1 MNPYAAPGTQPR
13 DAEED
18 IAASS
23 PPLLA
28 RVAGGGIALAG
39 AVVALTGAQTL
50 AMVSIRGPFA
60 VAPWVLLALGVG
72 EIVLGGVVFRARAW
86 GAVLAV
92 GVSLGQVLAAGT
104 WLFFS
109 ASHGLI
115 SLYALAGPFVS
126 LAAVALSVI
135 AMGPCQKASAARAR
149 LKAQGMDL
157 GILRNDRDQDQD
169 HDQDREGSK
178 DARVR
183 PSRPWVLGVDP
194 WRTWIRVVERLP
206 IGNP

>member
-23 PPLLA
+23 PPALA
-28 RVAGGGIALAG
+28 RVAGGVIALAG

-60 VAPWVLLALGVG
+60 MAPWGLLALGVG
-72 EIVLGGVVFRARAW
+72 DLVLGAVVFRARAW

-92 GVSLGQVLAAGT
+92 GVSLAQAMASGF

-109 ASHGLI
+109 MSHGLF
-115 SLYALAGPFVS
+115 SLYALGGPCMSVS
-126 LAAVALSVI
+126 AVALAVI
-135 AMGPCQKASAARAR
+135 GMGPCQRASAARAR

-157 GILRNDRDQDQD
+157 GI
-169 HDQDREGSK
+169 
-178 DARVR
+178 
-183 PSRPWVLGVDP
+183 
-194 WRTWIRVVERLP
+194 
-206 IGNP
+206 